1 MATLFLEKI
10 CFGSCYTHLLAISV
24 PPVVLLSLGLALHH
38 SVHSL
43 QVGGVGYHG
52 NLRGH
57 SSIDHTG
64 IINIL
69 TGTPLGFHQSNRKS
83 YAVSLSKKSQ

>member
-10 CFGSCYTHLLAISV
+10 CFVSCYTHLLAISV

-52 NLRGH
+52 NLRGY

-69 TGTPLGFHQSNRKS
+69 TGTPLGFHHELNRKMLCG
-83 YAVSLSKKSQ
+83 LSQ